1 MTDYSNARPKVA
13 EFKALYKM
21 TIPNLPTAIPRST
34 THPQPYTP
42 HVMPILDTHGPI
54 ELLHDPDI
62 PVCLINGLDLF
73 ADGLRES
80 QLDDVELTWARQ
92 LLKLVIDDDRTTKIG
107 SEVSTFLHF
116 NRIVATPVQY
126 LCQALGLEANYA
138 DCSKGY
144 NIGAHYAWFMGEEAI
159 AIFEHK
165 IPLVADLYF
174 PQIVS
179 LAKEKGTLD
188 LSKCSDNAESILS
201 KLIMASIYKGLKYC
215 AVHSLTSFIFIR
227 IVWDYERQ
235 RYQARISDVIPLSSS
250 TTPIIAVILALVL
263 QSREENQALEY
274 RSLGVEVPSNVS
286 SEQDVT
292 HTSPSQEG
300 GGYTTDPPTSTQ
312 MLDLSSMTVP
322 EYWEAR
328 ELSEGT
334 LAALLNT
341 TSGISLYWDMKPF
354 SKSIYPLHRR
364 EDSSLW
370 AEPLPVEAIPRL
382 VAHSPDDRHFMP
394 PSSPPMVPFVL
405 RLNSAVGQGAVGS
418 VYGGSFYD
426 LSMPIIV
433 KLLSTDHMEHELEIW
448 RRLRDLAGVD
458 VPGLFGAYSIEGK
471 DGCKATGALVQQ
483 YAGTSISSFD
493 ILSLEQRR
501 ELYRIVVKIH
511 EANVEHGDVA
521 PRNVTLNSN
530 GRVMVL
536 DFSHSEFHECGH
548 GNCDELRYLRK
559 KLELPE

>member
-1 MTDYSNARPKVA
+1 MTDHLNAHTKVT
-13 EFKALYKM
+13 EFKELYK
-21 TIPNLPTAIPRST
+21 TTVLNLPTATPQSS

-42 HVMPILDTHGPI
+42 HVMPTLDTHGPI
-54 ELLHDPDI
+54 EVLHDPEI
-62 PVCLINGLDLF
+62 PVCLINGLDRF
-73 ADGLRES
+73 ADGLQES
-80 QLDDVELTWARQ
+80 QLDDVQLNRAR
-92 LLKLVIDDDRTTKIG
+92 LRLELVIDDVPTPKIG
-107 SEVSTFLHF
+107 SERSILQHF
-116 NRIVATPVQY
+116 YHIVAAPVEN
-126 LCQALGLEANYA
+126 LCRALGLKANYA

-144 NIGAHYAWFMGEEAI
+144 NLAAHYAWFMGEEAI
-159 AIFEHK
+159 AIFEHE
-165 IPLVADLYF
+165 IPLIADLYF

-179 LAKEKGTLD
+179 LAKERATLD
-188 LSKCSDNAESILS
+188 LSKSSDNAESILS

-227 IVWDYERQ
+227 IVWDDERQ
-235 RYQARISDVIPLSSS
+235 RYQARISDVIPLTSS

-263 QSREENQALEY
+263 HSGKKIQALEY

-286 SEQDVT
+286 SEQDAA
-292 HTSPSQEG
+292 HTSPGREG
-300 GGYTTDPPTSTQ
+300 GGHTTDPPTSIQ
-312 MLDLSSMTVP
+312 MLDLSSVKVP
-322 EYWEAR
+322 EYWKAR

-341 TSGISLYWDMKPF
+341 TSGVSLYWDMKPF
-354 SKSIYPLHRR
+354 SKSIYHLHRR
-364 EDSSLW
+364 EDSSFW

-418 VYGGSFYD
+418 VYGGSFHD

-448 RRLRDLAGVD
+448 RRLRSLAGVD

-471 DGCKATGALVQQ
+471 EGCKATGAFVQQ

-501 ELYRIVVKIH
+501 ELYRIVAKIH

-536 DFSHSEFHECGH
+536 DFSHSEFHECEH